1 MLSRGPLAGE
11 RRVNFI
17 EFLLRN
23 HREFLELVAEH
34 LFLVAASTGMA
45 VLIGVPLGI
54 LLTRKPGLSKPV
66 LGFANIMQT
75 VPSLAL
81 FGFLIPLNIY
91 LFELKILGG
100 IGPRTAIVALIL
112 YSLLP
117 IIRNTFTGI
126 SGVDPA
132 IREAGRG
139 MGMTDRQLLFQ
150 VELPLALGVIIAGVR
165 VATVICVGTAT
176 IAAAIDAGGLG
187 RYIFRGLRANDNILI
202 LAGAVP
208 AALIA
213 LTADLLLGAL
223 ERTIRFA
230 GALKAKSKRLLWS
243 GAALVLLSLGASYF
257 FMSESFARIAVGSKD
272 FTEQVILG
280 EIVAQTIE
288 ARTGFPVARRFDLG
302 GNLAHEALV
311 AGEIDVYV
319 EYTGTGLL
327 AILKHKPLKDARE
340 VYRRVKDEYAGR
352 FNLEWTE
359 PLGFNNTFAILVRG
373 EDARQLGLKTVS
385 DAAKVSHRW
394 RAGFGQDFM
403 SRADG
408 YSGFAQT
415 YSFHFQA
422 IREMDLSLTYRALA
436 EKQVDLIA
444 GNSTD
449 GLISRYGLYQLEDD
463 RHFFPP
469 YDAVPVARRS
479 ILEKHPAVRQ
489 ALRQLNGILSV
500 DEMRQLN
507 YAVDG
512 EKRQA
517 SAVAREFLVKKN
529 ILTAAVPPS

>member
-1 MLSRGPLAGE
+1 MS
-11 RRVNFI
+11 FF

-23 HREFLELVAEH
+23 RQEVLELVGEH
-34 LFLVAASTGMA
+34 LFLVAISTGMA
-45 VLIGVPLGI
+45 VMIGVPLGI
-54 LLTRKPGLSKPV
+54 LLTRKPALSKPV

-81 FGFLIPLNIY
+81 FGFLIPLNVY
-91 LFELKILGG
+91 LFEVKILGG
-100 IGPRTAIVALIL
+100 IGPRTAIVALVL

-187 RYIFRGLRANDNILI
+187 RYIFRGLRANDNVLI

-208 AALIA
+208 AASIA
-213 LTADLLLGAL
+213 LVADLLLGYL
-223 ERTIRFA
+223 ERIIQFG
-230 GALKAKSKRLLWS
+230 GAVKAKSRGLLWS
-243 GAALVLLSLGASYF
+243 GAAVVLLFLAGSYF
-257 FMSESFARIAVGSKD
+257 FMSETSGRVAVGSKD

-280 EIVAQTIE
+280 EILAQAIE
-288 ARTGFPVARRFDLG
+288 GKTGSQVVRRFDLG
-302 GNLAHEALV
+302 GNLAHDALI
-311 AGEIDVYV
+311 AGEIDVYI

-327 AILKHKPLKDARE
+327 AILKSKPLKDPRE
-340 VYRRVKDEYAGR
+340 VYRLVKDEYAKR

-359 PLGFNNTFAILVRG
+359 PLGFNNTFAILVRA
-373 EDARQLGLKTVS
+373 EDAQKRGLKTVS
-385 DAAKVSHRW
+385 DAARVSQQW

-403 SRADG
+403 SRPDG
-408 YSGFAQT
+408 YPGFART
-415 YSFHFQA
+415 YGFHFQE

-436 EKQVDLIA
+436 EKQIDLIA

-449 GLISRYGLYQLEDD
+449 GLISRYGLVQLDDD
-463 RHFFPP
+463 RKYFPP
-469 YDAVPVARRS
+469 YDAVPVVRHAA
-479 ILEKHPAVRQ
+479 LEKHPK
-489 ALRQLNGILSV
+489 LRGVLKELGGILTV
-500 DEMRQLN
+500 DEMRKLN

-517 SAVAREFLVKKN
+517 KDVAREFLIKKN
-529 ILTAAVPPS
+529 IIAADVPVN

>member
-1 MLSRGPLAGE
+1 VS
-11 RRVNFI
+11 FF

-23 HREFLELVAEH
+23 RHEVLELVGEH
-34 LFLVAASTGMA
+34 LFLVAISTGMA

-54 LLTRKPGLSKPV
+54 LLTRKPALSKPV

-81 FGFLIPLNIY
+81 FGFLIPLNLY
-91 LFELKILGG
+91 LFEVKILGG
-100 IGPRTAIVALIL
+100 IGPRTAIVALVL

-187 RYIFRGLRANDNILI
+187 RYIFRGLRANDNVLI

-208 AALIA
+208 AASIA
-213 LTADLLLGAL
+213 LVADLLLGYL
-223 ERTIRFA
+223 ERIIQFG
-230 GALKAKSKRLLWS
+230 GAVKAKSRRLLWS
-243 GAALVLLSLGASYF
+243 GAAVVLLFLAGSYF
-257 FMSESFARIAVGSKD
+257 FMDETAGRVAVGSKD

-280 EIVAQTIE
+280 EILAQAIE
-288 ARTGFPVARRFDLG
+288 GKTGSPVVRRFDLG
-302 GNLAHEALV
+302 GNLAHDALIT
-311 AGEIDVYV
+311 GEIDVYI

-327 AILKHKPLKDARE
+327 AILKSKPLKDPRE
-340 VYRRVKDEYAGR
+340 VYRLVKDEYAKR

-359 PLGFNNTFAILVRG
+359 PLGFSNTFAILVRA
-373 EDARQLGLKTVS
+373 EDAQKLGLKTVS
-385 DAAKVSHRW
+385 DAARVSQQW

-403 SRADG
+403 SRSDG
-408 YSGFAQT
+408 YPGFART
-415 YSFHFQA
+415 YGFHFQE

-436 EKQVDLIA
+436 EKQIDLIA

-449 GLISRYGLYQLEDD
+449 GLISRYGLVQLDDD
-463 RHFFPP
+463 RKYFPP
-469 YDAVPVARRS
+469 YDAVPVVRQAA
-479 ILEKHPAVRQ
+479 LEKHPK
-489 ALRQLNGILSV
+489 LRGLLKELDSILTV
-500 DEMRQLN
+500 DEMRKLN

-517 SAVAREFLVKKN
+517 KDVVREFLIKKN
-529 ILTAAVPPS
+529 IIAAGIPAN

>member
-1 MLSRGPLAGE
+1 VTL
-11 RRVNFI
+11 I
-17 EFLLRN
+17 EFFSHN
-23 HREFLELVAEH
+23 SRELGELVLEH
-34 LFLVAASTGMA
+34 LFLVVVATGIA

-54 LLTRKPGLSKPV
+54 LLTRKPGLSKPI

-91 LFELKILGG
+91 LFNVKIVGG
-100 IGPRTAIVALIL
+100 IGARTAIVALVL

-126 SGVDPA
+126 ANVDPA

-187 RYIFRGLRANDNILI
+187 RYIFRGLRANDNVLI

-213 LTADLLLGAL
+213 LGADLLLGYV
-223 ERTIRFA
+223 EKTIQA
-230 GALKAKSKRLLWS
+230 GATVKAGLRKSIWA
-243 GAALVLLSLGASYF
+243 GAAAVLVFFGVAYF
-257 FMSESFARIAVGSKD
+257 FLGKSAARIAVGSKD
-272 FTEQVILG
+272 FTEQVIVG
-280 EIVAQTIE
+280 EILAQAIE
-288 ARTGFPVARRFDLG
+288 AKIGAEVVRRFDLG
-302 GNLAHEALV
+302 GNLAHDALI

-327 AILKHKPLKDARE
+327 AILKEKPLADPVE
-340 VYRRVKDEYAGR
+340 VYRRVKSEYAKR
-352 FNLEWTE
+352 FKLEWTE
-359 PLGFNNTFAILVRG
+359 PLGFNNTFAILVR
-373 EDARQLGLKTVS
+373 ESIAKNLRIKTISETVP
-385 DAAKVSHRW
+385 HTLLW

-408 YSGFAQT
+408 YPGFART
-415 YSFHFQA
+415 YGFHFQE

-436 EKQVDLIA
+436 EEQVDLIA

-449 GLISRYGLYQLEDD
+449 GLISRYGLFQLEDD
-463 RHFFPP
+463 RRYFPP
-469 YDAVPVARRS
+469 YDAVPV
-479 ILEKHPAVRQ
+479 VRQ
-489 ALRQLNGILSV
+489 TALDKYPALREVLKQLGGILSV
-500 DEMRQLN
+500 EEMRKLN

-517 SAVAREFLVKKN
+517 KDVAREFLRSKG
-529 ILTAAVPPS
+529 LAP